1 MRDKL
6 TRVTASISANVG
18 MDLCKDTLAV
28 LAKLRGST

>member
-6 TRVTASISANVG
+6 TRVTASISANAG
-18 MDLCKDTLAV
+18 RSLWKDTLAV